1 MKKLFM
7 IFPLVFL
14 LCLTFGCQKA
24 EEVAEEPVA
33 DVEAEIEN
41 VKAVLNRAVSAYNSL
56 DAESYLENYCQDND
70 MVLFGDISRIV
81 GFEAFKEGVPKGF
94 EQYDSA
100 EVSYR
105 DEVIKMHS
113 SGEVS
118 WLTCYLDL
126 KSVSQ
131 GEERIVKGTS
141 ATYVLEKRNGK
152 WLIVHAHWS
161 TPEAE

>member
-81 GFEAFKEGVPKGF
+81 GFEAFKEGVPKSF

>member
-1 MKKLFM
+1 MKKYLSV
-7 IFPLVFL
+7 IPLVFL
-14 LCLTFGCQKA
+14 LCYMVGCQKA
-24 EEVAEEPVA
+24 EKMDREPAV
-33 DVEAEIEN
+33 DLEAEIAN

-81 GFEAFKEGVPKGF
+81 GFEAFKEGVPKSF

-105 DEVIKMHS
+105 DEVIKMHA

-118 WLTCYLDL
+118 WLSCYLDL

-131 GEERIVKGTS
+131 GEEHIVKGTS

-161 TPEAE
+161 VPKAE

>member
-1 MKKLFM
+1 MKKLFV
-7 IFPLVFL
+7 ILPLVLL
-14 LCLTFGCQKA
+14 LCFTFSCQKA
-24 EEVAEEPVA
+24 EEVAEEPVV
-33 DVEAEIEN
+33 DVEAEKAN

-81 GFEAFKEGVPKGF
+81 GFDAWREAIKKGF

-105 DEVIKMHS
+105 DEVIKIHS

-118 WLTCYLDL
+118 WFTCYLDL
-126 KSVSQ
+126 KSVSK
-131 GEERIVKGTS
+131 GEERIVKGNS
-141 ATYVLEKRNGK
+141 ATYVLEKRNGE

>member
-1 MKKLFM
+1 MKKLVM
-7 IFPLVFL
+7 ILSLVL
-14 LCLTFGCQKA
+14 VLCFAFGCQKG
-24 EEVAEEPVA
+24 EEVAEEPVV
-33 DVEAEIEN
+33 DIEAEKAN
-41 VKAVLNRAVSAYNSL
+41 VKAVLNRAVSAYNAL

-81 GFEAFKEGVPKGF
+81 GFDAWRETIQKGF
-94 EQYDSA
+94 EQSDSA

-105 DEVIKMHS
+105 DEVIKIHS

-131 GEERIVKGTS
+131 GEERIVKGNS
-141 ATYVLEKRNGK
+141 ATYILEKRNGK
-152 WLIVHAHWS
+152 SLIVHAHWS
-161 TPEAE
+161 VPEAE